1 MDKKSSV
8 FSGWSLKKLLLSH
21 PTTNLRLSKCNYF
34 EFSDFIFQLNIKDFC
49 VFSGWYLKKLVLP
62 HP

>member
-1 MDKKSSV
+1 MVSEEIAVVTPNDYY
-8 FSGWSLKKLLLSH
+8 
-21 PTTNLRLSKCNYF
+21 LRLSKCDYF